1 MKLPRKSVA
10 FLLPLVLAA
19 CSHKTNQTQVQPLAP
34 PIDDSLPKPVP
45 SPTNLPPPEISVPT
59 PASSADSKP
68 AEQTPPPKPPVRHRK
83 PVNKNTQQA
92 SNGAS
97 VSAIGQLSSGD
108 SSDLRSQTAN
118 SIAATERGLNGI
130 TRPLNDAEQKT
141 ATHIREF
148 LKQARTALDSG
159 DIDGA
164 QTLAAK
170 AKVLLGEI
178 GR

>member
-59 PASSADSKP
+59 PAASADSKP

-83 PVNKNTQQA
+83 PVNKNTQLA
-92 SNGAS
+92 SNGAG

-118 SIAATERGLNGI
+118 SIAATERGLTQISRG
-130 TRPLNDAEQKT
+130 LSDQDQKT
-141 ATHIREF
+141 AEHIREF
-148 LKQARTALDSG
+148 IKQAKAALASG

-164 QTLAAK
+164 STLAAK
-170 AKVLLGEI
+170 AKVLLTELQH
-178 GR
+178 